1 MSTEV
6 CLGPSVNDYVMR
18 SKTDN
23 DEIKDSNRFSLI
35 KANKQQY
42 SADTE
47 LSTNTQTQIEAV
59 DENQNELLCRQT
71 SLASFQNLSIS
82 HDAISDRASQL
93 SSYEP
98 VINKP
103 YVDEDASAEEKEI
116 HAFLDS
122 LDIFQINVKS
132 QLRED

>member
-59 DENQNELLCRQT
+59 DEN
-71 SLASFQNLSIS
+71 
-82 HDAISDRASQL
+82 
-93 SSYEP
+93 
-98 VINKP
+98 
-103 YVDEDASAEEKEI
+103 
-116 HAFLDS
+116 
-122 LDIFQINVKS
+122 
-132 QLRED
+132 